1 LQISEEANGHAN
13 DTRNPAYPSGS
24 ECIGTEFGI
33 ASIPH
38 LMETRGNIR
47 FISVLFLVSKRSGVI
62 GKSIKFRLE
71 WKWPVMGPKLTQT
84 CEERLIHNTARVS
97 CDLLA
102 KNSART
108 PN

>member
-47 FISVLFLVSKRSGVI
+47 FISVLFLVSKRAN
-62 GKSIKFRLE
+62 KQF
-71 WKWPVMGPKLTQT
+71 
-84 CEERLIHNTARVS
+84 TAR
-97 CDLLA
+97 A
-102 KNSART
+102 KQVQKPT
-108 PN
+108 